1 MDAVINTPQDKWR
14 IYIIHIEG
22 FELMKTALGSPAK
35 VISIEQNFSHSS
47 AWESGCLEFDLLY
60 WSEIVSSALR
70 EDPFSGSCFPSPST
84 VYSLL
89 LVLQVEK
96 IIGMQSYWERRFLWH
111 VAYEQH
117 ADEICVHTKKL
128 LYYMNSWLT
137 VSFHCCLPW
146 VVDPAKF
153 QTIYMFNYML
163 LSKLNLNV
171 KGNTKYDQL
180 GPNLLTWWLDGAT
193 GWPYAYRL
201 GDMN

>member
-14 IYIIHIEG
+14 IYRIHIEG

-111 VAYEQH
+111 VAYEQQ
-117 ADEICVHTKKL
+117 TKSVYTQRNFYTTWTIGL
-128 LYYMNSWLT
+128 LSLFT
-137 VSFHCCLPW
+137 VACQPW

-153 QTIYMFNYML
+153 QTIYMFNCML

>member
-14 IYIIHIEG
+14 IYRIHIEG

-111 VAYEQH
+111 VAYEQQ
-117 ADEICVHTKKL
+117 TKSVYTQRNFYTTWTVGL
-128 LYYMNSWLT
+128 LSLFTVACHEWLT
-137 VSFHCCLPW
+137 LPNFKPSTCSTICYYQNWTWMWKVTLNMINLAPTCLR
-146 VVDPAKF
+146 
-153 QTIYMFNYML
+153 
-163 LSKLNLNV
+163 
-171 KGNTKYDQL
+171 G
-180 GPNLLTWWLDGAT
+180 
-193 GWPYAYRL
+193 GWMELL
-201 GDMN
+201 GDLMLTG